1 MPHRSNRSCKKA
13 TQRALSSGEMQ
24 DGLKRKKT
32 LEAKQAQPQSAL
44 GRENSERYTKTNY
57 NIFLSG
63 TESYSELDIQ
73 GH

>member
-1 MPHRSNRSCKKA
+1 
-13 TQRALSSGEMQ
+13 MQ